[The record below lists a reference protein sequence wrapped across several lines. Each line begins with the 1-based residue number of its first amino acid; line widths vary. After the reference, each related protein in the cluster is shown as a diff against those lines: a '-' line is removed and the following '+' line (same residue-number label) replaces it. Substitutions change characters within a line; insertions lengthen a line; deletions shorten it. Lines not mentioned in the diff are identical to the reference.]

1 MEYLESLSKWRKN
14 IRRIRTISLVTMSL
28 SGINIFLFSLTGGTL
43 FVGLFISLFVL
54 IASLFLFFV
63 TLVASKDTRYG
74 QEEEKQE
81 ETPRETLLEG
91 KTCQQW
97 YELGLREEKGC
108 ALGAA
113 LGSFE
118 KAFELN
124 PDNIEVAEARIRVA
138 GHFTH
143 IEKYRK
149 LVNPDE

>member
-14 IRRIRTISLVTMSL
+14 IRRIRTISLIAMSL
-28 SGINIFLFSLTGGTL
+28 SGINIFLFALTGGTL
-43 FVGLFISLFVL
+43 FVGLFISLFVM

-63 TLVASKDTRYG
+63 TLVASKDTRYR
-74 QEEEKQE
+74 QEENQKKPP
-81 ETPRETLLEG
+81 TETLLEG

-97 YELGLREEKGC
+97 YELGLREEAGS

-113 LGSFE
+113 LSSFE

-124 PDNIEVAEARIRVA
+124 SANTEIAEARIRVA
-138 GHFTH
+138 KHFTH
-143 IEKYRK
+143 VEKYRK